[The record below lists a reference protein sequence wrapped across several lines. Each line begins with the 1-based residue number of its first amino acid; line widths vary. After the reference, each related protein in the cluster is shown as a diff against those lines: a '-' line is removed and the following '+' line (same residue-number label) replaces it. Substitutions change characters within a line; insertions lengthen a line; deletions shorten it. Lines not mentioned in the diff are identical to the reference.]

1 MFKIKIYFTLILLLV
16 NIVNRYSSIVVSAN
30 DYDADDYEDLETS
43 ETKTDITNIE
53 PPQVN

>member
-16 NIVNRYSSIVVSAN
+16 NIVSRYSIIVVSAN